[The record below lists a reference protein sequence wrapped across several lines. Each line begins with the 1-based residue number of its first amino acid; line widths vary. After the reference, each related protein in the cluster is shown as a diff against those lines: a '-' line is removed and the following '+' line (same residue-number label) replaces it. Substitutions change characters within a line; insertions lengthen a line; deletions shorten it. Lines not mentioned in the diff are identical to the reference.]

1 MIGHAISH
9 YKITA
14 KLGEG
19 GMGVVYKAEDTKL
32 DRPVALKFLAPHLLR
47 DDEAR
52 KRFEREAKAAAR
64 LDHPNICT
72 VYEID
77 EAEGRTFIVMA
88 FLEGRPLSA
97 RIKEGPLKLNEALS
111 VVTQLAE
118 GLEAAHEKGITH
130 RDIKP
135 DNLMLMAGSRGLVKI
150 MDFGLAQLAGGSK
163 FTREGTTLG
172 TMVYMSPEQA
182 GGAETDSR
190 TDIWSLGV
198 VLYEMVAGQPPFRGD
213 YDQVI
218 VYSLMNE
225 DPEPLTAVRTGVPK
239 ELERIVNKCLAKEA
253 SARYQRVDELLVDL
267 RGLQKE
273 QQAEAEIAA
282 RPARAPTPQSHR
294 TPWLLAGAAVLVA
307 LVTAAGA
314 FLGLF
319 ESKSPMA
326 EQQPLEAVPL
336 TSYTG
341 SEMHPTFSPD
351 GARVAFAWNGENQD
365 NFDIYVK
372 EIASDNRQRL
382 TTNPAEDIF
391 PAWSPDG
398 RFIAFLRQDP
408 GENKSKVV
416 IIPSIGGPDRVVSE
430 GAEGLGLDTADWG
443 FLFNFTPA
451 WTPDSKHLVVVD
463 RSSPDEAEA
472 LFLLSIDTGKKRRL
486 TSPTGAWGDASP
498 ALSPGGKSLAFIRTA
513 SVFAQDVFLLSLN
526 ADLSPAAEPRRLTS
540 LGEVMSSLSWSAEGE
555 SIVFSSGGDPDSLR
569 LWKIPVLGGEAQ
581 PVAAAGL
588 GSINPA
594 ISGPARSLAYAGLTL
609 DWNVWAIRVG
619 DNGTDP
625 VKLFAS
631 TRYDGAAYYSPDG
644 TRITFTSGR
653 TGTTGIWLSDADG
666 SNPEPLFLHPE
677 GAFSGSGR
685 FSPDGGHIAFD
696 SYADDNGD
704 IFIISAAGG
713 EPFRLT
719 THPTDDQVPSWS
731 SDGKWV
737 YFGSARTGRFETW
750 KAPAGGGEPVQVTT
764 DGGHFA
770 LEDPAGEFL
779 YYVKRLDD
787 RDIAL
792 WKIPV
797 SGGEESKVLDSVA
810 GRNFAIL
817 PGGIYFMQ
825 VPKEGDRDP
834 SASIRFLNLADGR
847 VEIIARLPSNTI
859 QVTQGLDVSPDGQT
873 ILYSQVDDI
882 SSDLMLIEGFR

>member
-1 MIGHAISH
+1 MIGQTISH

-163 FTREGTTLG
+163 FTREGMTLG

-198 VLYEMVAGQPPFRGD
+198 VLYEMVAGQPPFRAD
-213 YDQVI
+213 YDQAI
-218 VYSLMNE
+218 VYLLTNE
-225 DPEPLTAVRTGVPK
+225 APQPLTAVRTGVPK
-239 ELERIVNKCLAKEA
+239 ELERIVDKCLAKEA
-253 SARYQRVDELLVDL
+253 SERYQRVDDLLVDL
-267 RGLQKE
+267 RALQKE
-273 QQAEAEIAA
+273 QQGATAA
-282 RPARAPTPQSHR
+282 RPAPAPAAQSHR
-294 TPWLLAGAAVLVA
+294 TPWLLAGGAVLFA
-307 LVTAAGA
+307 LVVTAGA

-319 ESKSPMA
+319 ESDKPVA
-326 EQQPLEAVPL
+326 EQEPLEAVPL
-336 TSYTG
+336 TTYTG
-341 SEMHPTFSPD
+341 SEDHPTFSPD
-351 GARVAFAWNGENQD
+351 GARVAFAWNGGNQD

-372 EIASDNRQRL
+372 EIASDNRQTL
-382 TTNPAEDIF
+382 TTNPAEDLF

-398 RFIAFLRQDP
+398 RFIAFLRLDP
-408 GENKSKVV
+408 GEDKAKVV
-416 IIPSIGGPDRVVSE
+416 IIPSIGGPEHVVGDSV
-430 GAEGLGLDTADWG
+430 ATHDIFFRTFTA
-443 FLFNFTPA
+443 A
-451 WTPDSKHLVVVD
+451 WTPDSKQLVVVD
-463 RSSPDEAEA
+463 SNAPGEAEA
-472 LFLLSIDTGKKRRL
+472 LFLLTIDTGEKRRL
-486 TSPTGAWGDASP
+486 TSPTGSGGDISP
-498 ALSPGGKSLAFIRTA
+498 AFSPDGKTLAFIRAA
-513 SVFAQDVFLLSLN
+513 SLFTHDVFLLSLN
-526 ADLSPAAEPRRLTS
+526 ADLSPAGEPRRLTS
-540 LGEVMSSLSWSAEGE
+540 LGEVMSGLSWSGKGE
-555 SIVFSSGGDPDSLR
+555 SIVFSSGDDAATAR
-569 LWKIPVLGGEAQ
+569 LWKIPISGGDARL
-581 PVAAAGL
+581 VAAAGL
-588 GSINPA
+588 RSAYPA
-594 ISGPARSLAYAGLTL
+594 VSGPARRLAYARSTF

-619 DNGTDP
+619 DTDTDP
-625 VKLFAS
+625 VKLFSS

-653 TGTTGIWLSDADG
+653 TGTTGIWLSDAEG
-666 SNPEPLFLHPE
+666 SNPEPVFLHPE

-685 FSPDGGHIAFD
+685 FSPDGRHIAFD
-696 SYADDNGD
+696 SYVDDNGD

-719 THPTDDQVPSWS
+719 THWTDDQVPSWS

-764 DGGHFA
+764 NGGHFA

-779 YYVKRLDD
+779 YYVRRLED

-792 WKIPV
+792 WKTPV

-810 GRNFAIL
+810 GRNFAIV

-825 VPKEGDRDP
+825 APKEGDRDP

-847 VEIIARLPSNTI
+847 VEIIARLPSTDLRM
-859 QVTQGLDVSPDGQT
+859 TQGLGVSPDGQT
-873 ILYSQVDDI
+873 ILYTQADDI
-882 SSDLMLIEGFR
+882 SSDLMLIEGFE

>member
-1 MIGHAISH
+1 MIGQTISH

-19 GMGVVYKAEDTKL
+19 GMGVVYKADDTKL

-88 FLEGRPLSA
+88 FLEGRPLSD
-97 RIKEGPLKLNEALS
+97 RIKEGPLKVPEALS
-111 VVTQLAE
+111 VAMQTAE

-135 DNLMLMAGSRGLVKI
+135 DNLMLMKGSRGLVKV

-172 TMVYMSPEQA
+172 TMTYMSPEQA
-182 GGAETDSR
+182 AGAETDSR

-239 ELERIVNKCLAKEA
+239 ELERIVNKCLAKEPA
-253 SARYQRVDELLVDL
+253 SRYQGVDELLVDL
-267 RGLQKE
+267 RELQKT
-273 QQAEAEIAA
+273 QQAEATRA
-282 RPARAPTPQSHR
+282 RPAPAAAQASHR

-307 LVTAAGA
+307 LAVTTGA

-319 ESKSPMA
+319 ESERPVA
-326 EQQPLEAVPL
+326 EQPLEAVPL
-336 TSYTG
+336 TSYPG
-341 SEMHPTFSPD
+341 RELHPTFSPD
-351 GARVAFAWNGENQD
+351 GARVAFAWNGESQD

-372 EIASDNRQRL
+372 EIDSDNRQRL
-382 TTNPAEDIF
+382 TTDRAQDTH
-391 PAWSPDG
+391 PAWSPDS
-398 RFIAFLRQDP
+398 RFIAFLRQAP
-408 GENKSKVV
+408 GEDKSKVV
-416 IIPSIGGPDRVVSE
+416 IIPSIGGPERVVGES
-430 GAEGLGLDTADWG
+430 GRVGGPRADKV
-443 FLFNFTPA
+443 PA
-451 WTPDSKHLVVVD
+451 WTRDSKQLVVVN
-463 RSSPDEAEA
+463 RNSSDEAPA
-472 LFLLSIDTGKKRRL
+472 LFLLSIDTGETTRL
-486 TSPTGAWGDASP
+486 TSPPGAWGDSTP
-498 ALSPGGKSLAFIRTA
+498 ALSPDGTTLAFVRGA
-513 SVFAQDVFLLSLN
+513 SYFSEDAFLLSLN
-526 ADLSPAAEPRRLTS
+526 DDLSPAGEPRWLTS
-540 LGEVMSSLSWSAEGE
+540 IEQVISGLSWSAEGE
-555 SIVFSSGGDPDSLR
+555 AIVFSGGSDVPGSRR
-569 LWKIPVLGGEAQ
+569 LWKIPVSGGDVQ
-581 PVAAAGL
+581 PVAAAAGAGL
-588 GSINPA
+588 SNPS
-594 ISGPARSLAYAGLTL
+594 ISGPARRLAYVRTT
-609 DWNVWAIRVG
+609 DDMNVWAIRVG
-619 DNGTDP
+619 DGGSADP
-625 VKLFAS
+625 VKLLSS
-631 TRYDGAAYYSPDG
+631 TRFDGAAYYSPDG

-653 TGTTGIWLSDADG
+653 TATVGIWLSDADG

-685 FSPDGGHIAFD
+685 FSPDGRHLAFD
-696 SYADDNGD
+696 SYPDDNAD
-704 IFIISAAGG
+704 IFVISASGG

-719 THPTDDQVPSWS
+719 THPEDDMVPSWS

-737 YFGSARTGRFETW
+737 YFGSARSGRFEIW

-764 DGGHFA
+764 NGGSFA

-779 YYVKRLDD
+779 YYIKAYD
-787 RDIAL
+787 RQTAL
-792 WKIPV
+792 WKIPAG
-797 SGGEESKVLDSVA
+797 GGEESKVLDSVFA
-810 GRNFAIL
+810 RNFAVA

-825 VPKEGDRDP
+825 APDQDDRDR
-834 SASIRFLNLADGR
+834 AYSIRFLNLTDGR
-847 VEIIARLPSNTI
+847 VELIARLPRNTVQTEI
-859 QVTQGLDVSPDGQT
+859 GLGVSPDGQS

-882 SSDLMLIEGFR
+882 SSDLMLIEGFE

>member
-1 MIGHAISH
+1 MIGHTISH
-9 YKITA
+9 YKITE

-97 RIKEGPLKLNEALS
+97 RIKEGPLKLPEALS
-111 VVTQLAE
+111 VAIQTAE

-135 DNLMLMAGSRGLVKI
+135 DNLMLMTGSRGLVKV

-172 TMVYMSPEQA
+172 TMTYMSPEQA
-182 GGAETDSR
+182 AGAETDSR

-213 YDQVI
+213 YDQVV

-239 ELERIVNKCLAKEA
+239 ELERIVNKCLAKEPGE
-253 SARYQRVDELLVDL
+253 RYQRVDELLVDL

-273 QQAEAEIAA
+273 QQVEAATRA
-282 RPARAPTPQSHR
+282 RPAPAAAQASHR

-307 LVTAAGA
+307 LAVTAAA

-319 ESKSPMA
+319 ESEKPVA
-326 EQQPLEAVPL
+326 EQPLEAVPL
-336 TSYTG
+336 TSYPG
-341 SEMHPTFSPD
+341 REEHPTFSPD
-351 GARVAFAWNGENQD
+351 GARVAFAWNGESQD

-372 EIASDNRQRL
+372 EIDSDNREML
-382 TTNPAEDIF
+382 TTDPADDTA

-408 GENKSKVV
+408 AEDKSKVV
-416 IIPSIGGPDRVVSE
+416 IIPSIGGPERVVGDAVARHYP
-430 GAEGLGLDTADWG
+430 GAPDRTA
-443 FLFNFTPA
+443 A
-451 WTPDSKHLVVVD
+451 WTPDSKQLVVVD
-463 RSSPDEAEA
+463 RSSPDEPGA
-472 LFLLSIDTGKKRRL
+472 LFFLSIDTGETQRL
-486 TSPTGAWGDASP
+486 TSPADAWGTDASP
-498 ALSPGGKSLAFIRTA
+498 AFSPDGKTLAFIRGA
-513 SVFAQDVFLLSLN
+513 SVFTADVFLLSLN
-526 ADLSPAAEPRRLTS
+526 PDLSPAGEPRRLTAIGNILS
-540 LGEVMSSLSWSAEGE
+540 ALSWSGEGE
-555 SIVFSSGGDPDSLR
+555 SIVFSGGDFGNARLYKIPISGGD
-569 LWKIPVLGGEAQ
+569 AQ
-581 PVAAAGL
+581 LVGVAGL
-588 GSINPA
+588 GSISPA
-594 ISGPARSLAYAGLTL
+594 ISGPARRLAYAGLTS

-619 DNGTDP
+619 TGGGPDP
-625 VKLFAS
+625 VRLLAS
-631 TRYDGAAYYSPDG
+631 TRIDSAAYYSPDG
-644 TRITFTSGR
+644 KQITFTSDR

-666 SNPEPLFLHPE
+666 SNLEPVFLHPE

-696 SYADDNGD
+696 SYPDRNAD
-704 IFIISAAGG
+704 IFVISAAGG

-719 THPTDDQVPSWS
+719 SHSANDQVPSWS
-731 SDGKWV
+731 GDGTWV
-737 YFGSARTGRFETW
+737 YFGSERTGRFEIW

-770 LEDPAGEFL
+770 LEDPVGEFL
-779 YYVKRLDD
+779 YYVKRLGV
-787 RDIAL
+787 RNAAL
-792 WKIPV
+792 WKMPV
-797 SGGEESKVLDSVA
+797 SGGEESKVLESVVA
-810 GRNFAIL
+810 RNFAVAL
-817 PGGIYFMQ
+817 GGIYFMQ
-825 VPKEGDRDP
+825 APDEHEPDG
-834 SASIRFLNLADGR
+834 AYSIRFLNLADGR
-847 VEIIARLPSNTI
+847 VEIIARLPRNTV
-859 QVTQGLDVSPDGQT
+859 QLTQGLDVSPDGQS
-873 ILYSQVDDI
+873 ILYTQVDDI
-882 SSDLMLIEGFR
+882 SSDLMLIEGFE